1 MKEFSE
7 LGTSRVV
14 TYYRVKKTFF
24 VWDYEVL
31 EGRVLEADEIHL
43 YLEDRR
49 FKVRLQDPGPQEAIR
64 LGWLKEIN
72 RYTKMLEGVV

>member
-7 LGTSRVV
+7 LGTLV
-14 TYYRVKKTFF
+14 TYYRVEKTFF

-31 EGRVLEADEIHL
+31 EGRILKADETYL
-43 YLEDRR
+43 YLEDTRI
-49 FKVRLQDPGPQEAIR
+49 KVRLQDPGPQKAVQ

-72 RYTKMLEGVV
+72 RYTRMLEGVV